1 MEFTNQH
8 INIYIYTHTPGRDFE
23 FGGWGLICSC
33 FLFFWLGWSN
43 PLIFTDFQLP
53 LLFLSSRLLS
63 FHSSDKPPKITEN
76 ERAAPRL
83 KPLVLS
89 KAVVVLFG
97 KVWRGEERI
106 LFYYWKVAGT
116 HHTLEVIGF
125 CRHRFG
131 VALDYGFR
139 WNAVAEMHG
148 WDT

>member
-63 FHSSDKPPKITEN
+63 FHSEHLLPKPPKITKN
-76 ERAAPRL
+76 GPAACRVKPAVLSKAIAFWAKLCALLNCAPPRL

-89 KAVVVLFG
+89 QAVSCA
-97 KVWRGEERI
+97 VWEGLEGRREEI
-106 LFYYWKVAGT
+106 TEK
-116 HHTLEVIGF
+116 
-125 CRHRFG
+125 
-131 VALDYGFR
+131 
-139 WNAVAEMHG
+139 
-148 WDT
+148 